1 MPSKCL
7 GKDRHMNPCKFKV
20 QHEETKF
27 CKNHQYM
34 NMYTDTQLESLTICT
49 GCKKA
54 YYLENR
60 KICDVCKSR
69 SKVVREQQSQVIQPG
84 QICQHEPCKNKKY
97 KDTSYCKL
105 HEIYIWVDQVKASGK
120 IPCTQYKRGC
130 RNVLETDAEYKRC
143 EPCRKAEREKD
154 KAKRDQAKT
163 QNAESAKNAS
173 QDTKVCTT
181 CGKTHNKDAFVGEHS
196 VETLTCIHC
205 RNNGKIQDRKR
216 DQEHRRKQGRIYD
229 SKESRKRQKKEWKKN
244 NWDKVVR
251 AWKHYRER
259 QRTKDENAYLK
270 KNAENAKQWRQN
282 NLDAVEAINTRK
294 KENIHCQYAVYVQ
307 SSKHRNIHF
316 ELTVDEY
323 ISIAQNP
330 CYYCGTV
337 NEKRGFNGVDRV
349 DNSLGYNTDN
359 CVACCSMCNFIKGS
373 LHHDIFLRRVEHTMS
388 FLGLITGNLYPECF
402 PNIKNV
408 TYNSYLNSA
417 EKRSLEFQLTYEEFG
432 NIINQD
438 CYICGKK
445 NDTVH
450 KNGIDRINN
459 KIGYSPCNC
468 KACCREC
475 NFMKSTL
482 TYDNFIEKY
491 TKIRQLHLNTCTQNR
506 DNGKYKCESRKK
518 TN

>member
-54 YYLENR
+54 YYLENQ

-154 KAKRDQAKT
+154 KTKRDQART
-163 QNAESAKNAS
+163 QNAESAS

-181 CGKTHNKDAFVGEHS
+181 CGKTHNKDAFVGERS

-229 SKESRKRQKKEWKKN
+229 SKESRKRQKKEWKMD
-244 NWDKVVR
+244 NWIKVVR

-259 QRTKDENAYLK
+259 QRTKIEIQYT
-270 KNAENAKQWRQN
+270 
-282 NLDAVEAINTRK
+282 IYTR
-294 KENIHCQYAVYVQ
+294 

-323 ISIAQNP
+323 KSIAQNP

-349 DNSLGYNTDN
+349 DNSIGYNTDN
-359 CVACCSMCNFIKGS
+359 CVACCSMCNYMKGTIS
-373 LHHDIFLRRVEHTMS
+373 RDNFLRRIEH
-388 FLGLITGNLYPECF
+388 I
-402 PNIKNV
+402 
-408 TYNSYLNSA
+408 
-417 EKRSLEFQLTYEEFG
+417 LTYSGFVQGKLFEDSFQDYNCSPYNQYIRGAKKRNLCFELSEEEF
-432 NIINQD
+432 NRIKSEI
-438 CYICGKK
+438 CYLCGKI
-445 NDTVH
+445 NTMNH
-450 KNGIDRINN
+450 KNGIDRVNCSL
-459 KIGYSPCNC
+459 GYTIENC
-468 KACCREC
+468 KPCCGGC
-475 NFMKSTL
+475 NYMKL
-482 TYDNFIEKY
+482 NFELDSWYNKLQTIFN
-491 TKIRQLHLNTCTQNR
+491 HQN
-506 DNGKYKCESRKK
+506 NQMSIL
-518 TN
+518 

>member
-7 GKDRHMNPCKFKV
+7 GKDRHMNPCKFKI

-34 NMYTDTQLESLTICT
+34 NMYTDTQLGSLTICT

-54 YYLENR
+54 YYLENQ
-60 KICDVCKSR
+60 KICDVCKNR
-69 SKVVREQQSQVIQPG
+69 SKVVREQQSQAIQSE

-154 KAKRDQAKT
+154 KAKRDQART
-163 QNAESAKNAS
+163 QNAESAKDAS
-173 QDTKVCTT
+173 RDTKVCTT
-181 CGKTHNKDAFVGEHS
+181 CGKTHNKDAFVGERS

-205 RNNGKIQDRKR
+205 RYNGKIQDRKR

-244 NWDKVVR
+244 NWIKVVR

-259 QRTKDENAYLK
+259 QRAKDENAYLK

-282 NLDAVEAINTRK
+282 NPDAVEAINTRK
-294 KENIHCQYAVYVQ
+294 KENIHCQFGIYVQ

-323 ISIAQNP
+323 KSIAQNP

-349 DNSLGYNTDN
+349 DNSIGYNTDN
-359 CVACCSMCNFIKGS
+359 CVACCSMCNYMKGTIS
-373 LHHDIFLRRVEHTMS
+373 RDNFLRRIEH
-388 FLGLITGNLYPECF
+388 I
-402 PNIKNV
+402 
-408 TYNSYLNSA
+408 
-417 EKRSLEFQLTYEEFG
+417 LTYSGFIQGKLFEDSFQDYKSTSYDRYHSRAKKRNLCFELSEEDF
-432 NIINQD
+432 NRLKSEI
-438 CYICGKK
+438 CYLCGKI
-445 NDTVH
+445 NTMNH
-450 KNGIDRINN
+450 KNGIDRVNCSL
-459 KIGYSPCNC
+459 GYTIENC
-468 KACCREC
+468 KPCCGGC
-475 NFMKSTL
+475 NYMKL
-482 TYDNFIEKY
+482 NFELDSWYNKLQ
-491 TKIRQLHLNTCTQNR
+491 KIFNHQN
-506 DNGKYKCESRKK
+506 NQISIL
-518 TN
+518 

>member
-54 YYLENR
+54 YYLENQ

-154 KAKRDQAKT
+154 KAKRDQART
-163 QNAESAKNAS
+163 QNTESAS

-181 CGKTHNKDAFVGEHS
+181 CGKTHNKDAFVGERS

-244 NWDKVVR
+244 NWIKVVR

-259 QRTKDENAYLK
+259 QRTKIEIQYT
-270 KNAENAKQWRQN
+270 
-282 NLDAVEAINTRK
+282 IYTR
-294 KENIHCQYAVYVQ
+294 

-323 ISIAQNP
+323 KSIAQNP

-349 DNSLGYNTDN
+349 DNSIGYNTDN
-359 CVACCSMCNFIKGS
+359 CVACCSMCNYMKGTIS
-373 LHHDIFLRRVEHTMS
+373 RDNFLRRIEH
-388 FLGLITGNLYPECF
+388 I
-402 PNIKNV
+402 
-408 TYNSYLNSA
+408 
-417 EKRSLEFQLTYEEFG
+417 LTYSGFVQGKLFEDSFQDYNCSPYNQYIRGAKKRNLCFELSEEDF
-432 NIINQD
+432 NRIKSEI
-438 CYICGKK
+438 CYLCGKI
-445 NDTVH
+445 NTMNH
-450 KNGIDRINN
+450 KNGIDRVNCSL
-459 KIGYSPCNC
+459 GYTIENC
-468 KACCREC
+468 KPCCGGC
-475 NFMKSTL
+475 NYMKL
-482 TYDNFIEKY
+482 NFELDSWYNKLQTIFN
-491 TKIRQLHLNTCTQNR
+491 HQN
-506 DNGKYKCESRKK
+506 NQMSIL
-518 TN
+518 